1 MIYKISLRNKTV
13 NCEVELPMSK
23 SISNR
28 LIILY
33 NLYKHKYIIDQIAD
47 SDDSIRLNNLI
58 KSQEKKLNVEDSGAS
73 LRFLISYFS
82 IQVGRTVIIDGN
94 ERIRKRPILELVN
107 ALLDIGAD
115 INFLKRY
122 GYAPVQIIGKKLIGN
137 EITIDLSKTSQ
148 YVSSLIM
155 IAPKLENGLSISL
168 RNNHFS
174 KSYILMTLKLMTKFG
189 LKYKWNNDK
198 IIIKKQKIVPY
209 DIVVEKDWSASS
221 FWMLICSLATDSEI
235 LLKKLTYSEL
245 QGDSIVF
252 RIAEHFGVKM
262 IKKGKDMLM
271 KKIKNFNELNSLD
284 IRDFPDI
291 FLPISILIQEHNL
304 KTKVY
309 GTETQKFKESDRV
322 LSFQIGYK
330 NMKQKKIISTFYDH
344 RVAMSF
350 AALAIN
356 NNFVLIENPDIVKK
370 SYVNFWKDLKKA
382 NFKIMKLTHQD
393 FLSQN

>member
-47 SDDSIRLNNLI
+47 SNDSIRLNNLI
-58 KSQEKKLNVEDSGAS
+58 KSQEKKLDVEDSGAS

-115 INFLKRY
+115 IKFLKRY

-221 FWMLICSLATDSEI
+221 FWMLICSLAIDSEI

-291 FLPISILIQEHNL
+291 FLPISILIHEHNL

-356 NNFVLIENPDIVKK
+356 NDFVLIENPDIVKK

>member
-47 SDDSIRLNNLI
+47 SNDSIRLNNLI
-58 KSQEKKLNVEDSGAS
+58 KSQEKKLDVEDSGAS

-115 INFLKRY
+115 IKFLKRY

-221 FWMLICSLATDSEI
+221 FWMLICSLAIDSEI

-291 FLPISILIQEHNL
+291 FLPISILIKEHNL

-370 SYVNFWKDLKKA
+370 SYENFWKDLKKA

>member
-47 SDDSIRLNNLI
+47 SNDSIRLNNLI
-58 KSQEKKLNVEDSGAS
+58 KSQEKKLDVEDSGAS

-115 INFLKRY
+115 IKFLKRY

-221 FWMLICSLATDSEI
+221 FWMLICSLAIDSEI

>member
-47 SDDSIRLNNLI
+47 SNDSIRLNNLI
-58 KSQEKKLNVEDSGAS
+58 KSQEKKLDVEDSGAS

-115 INFLKRY
+115 IKFLKRY

-221 FWMLICSLATDSEI
+221 FWMLICSLAIDSEI

-370 SYVNFWKDLKKA
+370 SYENFWKDLKKA

>member
-1 MIYKISLRNKTV
+1 MIYKISQRSKTV
-13 NCEVELPMSK
+13 NCEVKLPMSK

-47 SDDSIRLNNLI
+47 SNDSIRLNNLI
-58 KSQEKKLNVEDSGAS
+58 KSQEKKLDVEDSGAS

-82 IQVGRTVIIDGN
+82 VQVGRTVIIDGN

-115 INFLKRY
+115 IKFLKRY

-168 RNNHFS
+168 KNNHYS

-189 LKYKWNNDK
+189 LRYKWDSDK
-198 IIIKKQKIVPY
+198 IIIRKQKIVPH
-209 DIVVEKDWSASS
+209 DIVVEKDWAASS
-221 FWMLICSLATDSEI
+221 FWMIICSLAIDSEI
-235 LLKKLTYSEL
+235 LLKNLTYSEL

-262 IKKGKDMLM
+262 IEKGNDILM

-284 IRDFPDI
+284 IKDFPDI

-309 GTETQKFKESDRV
+309 GTDTQKFKESDRV

-350 AALAIN
+350 AALAIVDD
-356 NNFVLIENPDIVKK
+356 FVLIENPDVVKK

-382 NFKIMKLTHQD
+382 DFKIMKLTHQD

>member
-47 SDDSIRLNNLI
+47 SNDSIRLNNLI
-58 KSQEKKLNVEDSGAS
+58 KSQEKKLDVEDSGAS

-115 INFLKRY
+115 IKFLKRY

-221 FWMLICSLATDSEI
+221 FWMLICSLAIDSEI

-291 FLPISILIQEHNL
+291 FLPISILIHEHNL

-330 NMKQKKIISTFYDH
+330 NMKQKKIISTFYEH

-356 NNFVLIENPDIVKK
+356 NDFVLIENPDIVKK

>member
-1 MIYKISLRNKTV
+1 MIYKISLRNKKV

-47 SDDSIRLNNLI
+47 SNDSIRLNNLI
-58 KSQEKKLNVEDSGAS
+58 KSQEKKLDVEDSGAS

-115 INFLKRY
+115 IKFLKRY

-221 FWMLICSLATDSEI
+221 FWMLICSLAIDSEI

-262 IKKGKDMLM
+262 IKKGQDMLM

-291 FLPISILIQEHNL
+291 FLPISILIHEHNL

-356 NNFVLIENPDIVKK
+356 NDFVLIENPDIVKK

>member
-1 MIYKISLRNKTV
+1 MIYKISSRNKTV

-47 SDDSIRLNNLI
+47 SNDSIRLNNLI
-58 KSQEKKLNVEDSGAS
+58 KSQEKKLDVEDSGAS

-115 INFLKRY
+115 IKFLKRY

-221 FWMLICSLATDSEI
+221 FWMLICSLAIDSEI

-291 FLPISILIQEHNL
+291 FLPISILIHEHNL

-370 SYVNFWKDLKKA
+370 SYENFWKDLKKA

>member
-47 SDDSIRLNNLI
+47 SNDSIRLNNLI
-58 KSQEKKLNVEDSGAS
+58 KSQEKKLDVEDSGAS

-115 INFLKRY
+115 IKFLKRY

-221 FWMLICSLATDSEI
+221 FWMLICSLAIDSEI

-262 IKKGKDMLM
+262 IKKGKDILM

-330 NMKQKKIISTFYDH
+330 NIKQKKIISTFYDH

-350 AALAIN
+350 AALAIVN
-356 NNFVLIENPDIVKK
+356 DFVLIENPDVVKK

-382 NFKIMKLTHQD
+382 DFKIMKLTHQD

>member
-1 MIYKISLRNKTV
+1 MIYKISQRNKTV

-47 SDDSIRLNNLI
+47 SNDSIRLNNLI
-58 KSQEKKLNVEDSGAS
+58 KSQEKKLDVEDSGAS

-82 IQVGRTVIIDGN
+82 VQVGRTVIIDGN

-115 INFLKRY
+115 IKFLKRY

-262 IKKGKDMLM
+262 IEKGNDILM

-284 IRDFPDI
+284 IKDFPDI

-304 KTKVY
+304 KTKVN

-330 NMKQKKIISTFYDH
+330 NIKQKKLISTFYDH

-350 AALAIN
+350 AALAIVDD
-356 NNFVLIENPDIVKK
+356 FVLIENPDVVKK

-382 NFKIMKLTHQD
+382 DFKIMKLTHQD

>member
-47 SDDSIRLNNLI
+47 SNDSIRLNNLI
-58 KSQEKKLNVEDSGAS
+58 KSQEKKLDVEDSGAS

-115 INFLKRY
+115 IKFLKRY

-221 FWMLICSLATDSEI
+221 FWMLICSLAIDSEI

-330 NMKQKKIISTFYDH
+330 NIKQKKIISTFYDH

-356 NNFVLIENPDIVKK
+356 NDFVLIENPDIVKK

>member
-1 MIYKISLRNKTV
+1 MIYKISLRNKKV

-47 SDDSIRLNNLI
+47 SNDSIRLNNLI
-58 KSQEKKLNVEDSGAS
+58 KSQEKKLDVEDSGAS

-115 INFLKRY
+115 IKFLKRY

-221 FWMLICSLATDSEI
+221 FWMLICSLAIDSEI

-271 KKIKNFNELNSLD
+271 KKTKNFNELNSLD

-291 FLPISILIQEHNL
+291 FLPISILIHEHNL

-356 NNFVLIENPDIVKK
+356 NDFVLIENPDIVKK
-370 SYVNFWKDLKKA
+370 SYENFWKDLKKA

>member
-47 SDDSIRLNNLI
+47 SNDSIRLNNLI
-58 KSQEKKLNVEDSGAS
+58 KSQKKKLDVEDSGAS

-107 ALLDIGAD
+107 ALLDVGAD
-115 INFLKRY
+115 IKFLKRY

-189 LKYKWNNDK
+189 LKYKWDSNK

-330 NMKQKKIISTFYDH
+330 NIKQKKIISTFYDH

-356 NNFVLIENPDIVKK
+356 NDFVLIENPDVVKK

-382 NFKIMKLTHQD
+382 DFKIMKLTHQD

>member
-47 SDDSIRLNNLI
+47 SNDSIRLNNLI
-58 KSQEKKLNVEDSGAS
+58 KSQEKKLDVEDSGAS

-115 INFLKRY
+115 IKFLKRY

-221 FWMLICSLATDSEI
+221 FWMLICSLAIDSEI

-356 NNFVLIENPDIVKK
+356 NDFVLIENPDIVKK

>member
-28 LIILY
+28 LIVLY

-47 SDDSIRLNNLI
+47 SNDSIRLNNLI
-58 KSQEKKLNVEDSGAS
+58 KSQEKKLDVEDSGAS

-115 INFLKRY
+115 IKFLKRY

-174 KSYILMTLKLMTKFG
+174 KSYIFMTLKLMTKFG
-189 LKYKWNNDK
+189 LKYKWDSDK

-221 FWMLICSLATDSEI
+221 FWMLICSLAIDSEI

-284 IRDFPDI
+284 IKDFPDI

-356 NNFVLIENPDIVKK
+356 NDFVLIENPDVVKK

-382 NFKIMKLTHQD
+382 DFKIMKLTHQD

>member
-1 MIYKISLRNKTV
+1 MIYKISLRNKKV

-47 SDDSIRLNNLI
+47 SNDSIRLNNLI
-58 KSQEKKLNVEDSGAS
+58 KSQEKKLDVEDSGAS

-115 INFLKRY
+115 IKFLKRY

-221 FWMLICSLATDSEI
+221 FWMLICSLAIDSEI

-291 FLPISILIQEHNL
+291 FLPISILIHEHNL

-330 NMKQKKIISTFYDH
+330 NMKQKKIISTFHDH

-356 NNFVLIENPDIVKK
+356 NDFVLIENPDVVKK

>member
-47 SDDSIRLNNLI
+47 SNDSIRLNNLI
-58 KSQEKKLNVEDSGAS
+58 KSQEKKLDVEDSGAS

-82 IQVGRTVIIDGN
+82 IQVGKTVIIDGN

-115 INFLKRY
+115 IKFLKRY

-221 FWMLICSLATDSEI
+221 FWMLICSLAIDSEI

-262 IKKGKDMLM
+262 IKKGEDMLM

-370 SYVNFWKDLKKA
+370 SYENFWKDLKKA

>member
-1 MIYKISLRNKTV
+1 MIYKISQRSKTV

-33 NLYKHKYIIDQIAD
+33 NLYKHKYVIDQIAD
-47 SDDSIRLNNLI
+47 SNDSIRLNNLI
-58 KSQEKKLNVEDSGAS
+58 KSQEKKLDVEDSGAS

-82 IQVGRTVIIDGN
+82 VQVGRTVIIDGN

-115 INFLKRY
+115 IKFLKRY

-168 RNNHFS
+168 KNNHYS

-189 LKYKWNNDK
+189 LKYKWDSDK
-198 IIIKKQKIVPY
+198 IIIRKQKIVPH

-221 FWMLICSLATDSEI
+221 FWMLICSLAIDSEI
-235 LLKKLTYSEL
+235 LLKNLTYSEL

-262 IKKGKDMLM
+262 IEKGNDILM

-284 IRDFPDI
+284 IKDFPDI

-304 KTKVY
+304 KTKVN
-309 GTETQKFKESDRV
+309 GTETQKFKN
-322 LSFQIGYK
+322 I
-330 NMKQKKIISTFYDH
+330 KQKKLISTFYDH

-350 AALAIN
+350 AALAIVDD
-356 NNFVLIENPDIVKK
+356 FVLIENPDVVKK

-382 NFKIMKLTHQD
+382 DFKIMKLTHQD

>member
-1 MIYKISLRNKTV
+1 MIYKISQRNKTV

-47 SDDSIRLNNLI
+47 SNDSIRLNNLI
-58 KSQEKKLNVEDSGAS
+58 KSQEKKLDVEDSGAS

-82 IQVGRTVIIDGN
+82 VQVGRTVIIDGN

-115 INFLKRY
+115 IKFLKRY

-189 LKYKWNNDK
+189 LKYEWDSDN

-221 FWMLICSLATDSEI
+221 FWMLICSLAIDSEI
-235 LLKKLTYSEL
+235 LLKNLTYSEL

-262 IKKGKDMLM
+262 IEKGNDILM

-284 IRDFPDI
+284 IKDFPDI

-304 KTKVY
+304 KTKVN

-330 NMKQKKIISTFYDH
+330 NIKQKKIISTFYDH

-356 NNFVLIENPDIVKK
+356 NDFVLIENPDVVKK

-382 NFKIMKLTHQD
+382 DFKIMKLTHQD

>member
-1 MIYKISLRNKTV
+1 MIYKISQRNKTI

-47 SDDSIRLNNLI
+47 SNDSIRLNNLI
-58 KSQEKKLNVEDSGAS
+58 KSQEKKLDVEDSGAS

-115 INFLKRY
+115 IKFLKRY

-209 DIVVEKDWSASS
+209 NIVVEKDWSASS
-221 FWMLICSLATDSEI
+221 FWMLICSLAIDSEI

-262 IKKGKDMLM
+262 IKKGNDILM
-271 KKIKNFNELNSLD
+271 KKIRNFNELNSLD
-284 IRDFPDI
+284 IKDFPDI
-291 FLPISILIQEHNL
+291 FLPISILIEEHNL

-309 GTETQKFKESDRV
+309 GIETQKFKESDRV
-322 LSFQIGYK
+322 LSFQTGYK
-330 NMKQKKIISTFYDH
+330 NIKQKKIISTFYDH

-356 NNFVLIENPDIVKK
+356 NDFVLIENPDLVKK

-382 NFKIMKLTHQD
+382 DFKIMKLTHQD

>member
-47 SDDSIRLNNLI
+47 SNDSIRLNNLI
-58 KSQEKKLNVEDSGAS
+58 KSQEKKLDVEDSGAS

-115 INFLKRY
+115 IKFLKRY

-221 FWMLICSLATDSEI
+221 FWMLICSLAIDSEI

-291 FLPISILIQEHNL
+291 FLPISILIHEHNL

-356 NNFVLIENPDIVKK
+356 NDFVLIENPEIVKK

>member
-47 SDDSIRLNNLI
+47 SNDSIRLNNLI
-58 KSQEKKLNVEDSGAS
+58 KSQEKKLDVEDSGAS

-82 IQVGRTVIIDGN
+82 IQVGKTVIIDGN

-115 INFLKRY
+115 IKFLKRY

-189 LKYKWNNDK
+189 LKYKWNNNK

-221 FWMLICSLATDSEI
+221 FWMLICSLAIDSEI

-291 FLPISILIQEHNL
+291 FLPISILIHEHNL

-356 NNFVLIENPDIVKK
+356 NDFVLIENPDIVKK

>member
-47 SDDSIRLNNLI
+47 SNDSIRLNNLI
-58 KSQEKKLNVEDSGAS
+58 KSQEKKLDVEDSGAS

-115 INFLKRY
+115 IKFLKRY

-221 FWMLICSLATDSEI
+221 FWMLICSLAIDSEI

-309 GTETQKFKESDRV
+309 GTETQKFKESDRI

>member
-1 MIYKISLRNKTV
+1 MIYKISLRNKKV

-47 SDDSIRLNNLI
+47 SNDSIRLNNLI
-58 KSQEKKLNVEDSGAS
+58 KSQEKKLDVEDSGAS

-115 INFLKRY
+115 IKFLKRY

-189 LKYKWNNDK
+189 LKYKWNNNK

-221 FWMLICSLATDSEI
+221 FWMLICSLAIDSEI

-356 NNFVLIENPDIVKK
+356 NDFVLIENPDIIKK

>member
-47 SDDSIRLNNLI
+47 SNDSIRLNNLI
-58 KSQEKKLNVEDSGAS
+58 KSQEKKLDVEDSGAS

-115 INFLKRY
+115 IKFLKRY

-221 FWMLICSLATDSEI
+221 FWMLICSLAIDSEI

-291 FLPISILIQEHNL
+291 FLPISILIHEHNL

-356 NNFVLIENPDIVKK
+356 NDFVLIENPDIIKK

>member
-47 SDDSIRLNNLI
+47 SNDSIRLNNLI
-58 KSQEKKLNVEDSGAS
+58 KSQEKKLDVEDSGAS

-94 ERIRKRPILELVN
+94 ERVRKRPILELVN

-115 INFLKRY
+115 IKFLKRY

-221 FWMLICSLATDSEI
+221 FWMLICSLAIDSEI

-262 IKKGKDMLM
+262 IEKGNDILM

-284 IRDFPDI
+284 IKDFPDI

-356 NNFVLIENPDIVKK
+356 NDFVLIENPDVVKK

-382 NFKIMKLTHQD
+382 DFKIMKLTHQD

>member
-1 MIYKISLRNKTV
+1 MIYKISQRSKTV

-47 SDDSIRLNNLI
+47 SNDSIRLNNLI
-58 KSQEKKLNVEDSGAS
+58 KSQEKLDVEDSGAS

-94 ERIRKRPILELVN
+94 ERIRKRPIVELVN

-115 INFLKRY
+115 IKFLKRY
-122 GYAPVQIIGKKLIGN
+122 GYAPVQIIGKKLTGN

-168 RNNHFS
+168 KNNHYS

-189 LKYKWNNDK
+189 LKYKWDSDK
-198 IIIKKQKIVPY
+198 IIIRKQKIVPY

-221 FWMLICSLATDSEI
+221 FWMLICSLAIDSEI
-235 LLKKLTYSEL
+235 LLKRLTYSEL

-262 IKKGKDMLM
+262 IEKGNDILM

-284 IRDFPDI
+284 IKDFPDI

-330 NMKQKKIISTFYDH
+330 NIKQKK
-344 RVAMSF
+344 
-350 AALAIN
+350 L
-356 NNFVLIENPDIVKK
+356 
-370 SYVNFWKDLKKA
+370 
-382 NFKIMKLTHQD
+382 
-393 FLSQN
+393 FLPFMTTGLQ

>member
-1 MIYKISLRNKTV
+1 MIYKVSQRNKIV

-47 SDDSIRLNNLI
+47 SNDSIRLNNLI
-58 KSQEKKLNVEDSGAS
+58 KSQEKKLDVEDSGAS

-115 INFLKRY
+115 IKFLKRY

-168 RNNHFS
+168 RNNHYS

-189 LKYKWNNDK
+189 LKYKWDSDK

-221 FWMLICSLATDSEI
+221 FWMLICSLAIDSEI

-262 IKKGKDMLM
+262 IKKGKDILM

-284 IRDFPDI
+284 IKDFPDI

-309 GTETQKFKESDRV
+309 GIETQKFKESDRV

-330 NMKQKKIISTFYDH
+330 SIKQKKIISTFYDH

-356 NNFVLIENPDIVKK
+356 NDYVLIENPDVVKK
-370 SYVNFWKDLKKA
+370 SYVNFWKDLKKSD
-382 NFKIMKLTHQD
+382 FKIMKLTHQD

>member
-47 SDDSIRLNNLI
+47 SNDSIRLNNLI
-58 KSQEKKLNVEDSGAS
+58 KSQEKKLDVEDSGAS

-82 IQVGRTVIIDGN
+82 IQVGKTVIIDGN

-115 INFLKRY
+115 IKFLKRY

-174 KSYILMTLKLMTKFG
+174 KSYILMTLNLMTKFG
-189 LKYKWNNDK
+189 LKYKWNDDK

-221 FWMLICSLATDSEI
+221 FWMLICSLAIDSEI

-309 GTETQKFKESDRV
+309 GTETQKFKESDRI

-370 SYVNFWKDLKKA
+370 SYKNFWKDLKKA

>member
-47 SDDSIRLNNLI
+47 SNDSIRLNNLI
-58 KSQEKKLNVEDSGAS
+58 KSQEKKLDVEDSGAS

-82 IQVGRTVIIDGN
+82 IQVGKTVIIDGN

-115 INFLKRY
+115 IKFLKRY

-174 KSYILMTLKLMTKFG
+174 KSYIWMTLKLMTKFG

-221 FWMLICSLATDSEI
+221 FWMLICSLAIDSEI

-291 FLPISILIQEHNL
+291 FLPISILIHEHNL

-356 NNFVLIENPDIVKK
+356 NDFVLIENPDIVKK

>member
-47 SDDSIRLNNLI
+47 SNDSIRLNNLI
-58 KSQEKKLNVEDSGAS
+58 KSQEKKLDVEDSGAS

-115 INFLKRY
+115 IKFLKRY

-189 LKYKWNNDK
+189 LKYKWNNNK

-221 FWMLICSLATDSEI
+221 FWMLICSLAIDSEI

-309 GTETQKFKESDRV
+309 GIETQKFKESDRV

-370 SYVNFWKDLKKA
+370 SYENFWKDLKKA

>member
-47 SDDSIRLNNLI
+47 SNDSIRLNNLI
-58 KSQEKKLNVEDSGAS
+58 KSQEKKLDVEDSGAS

-82 IQVGRTVIIDGN
+82 VQVGRTVIIDGN

-115 INFLKRY
+115 IKFLKRY

-221 FWMLICSLATDSEI
+221 FWMLICSLAIDSEI

-262 IKKGKDMLM
+262 IEKGNDILM

-284 IRDFPDI
+284 IKDFPDI

-304 KTKVY
+304 KTKVN

-370 SYVNFWKDLKKA
+370 SYENFWKDLKKA

>member
-47 SDDSIRLNNLI
+47 SNDSIRLNNLI
-58 KSQEKKLNVEDSGAS
+58 KSQEKKLDVEDSGAS

-115 INFLKRY
+115 IKFLKRY

-221 FWMLICSLATDSEI
+221 FWMLICSLAIDSEI

-356 NNFVLIENPDIVKK
+356 NDFVLIENPDVVKK

-382 NFKIMKLTHQD
+382 DFKIMKLTHQD

>member
-47 SDDSIRLNNLI
+47 SNDSIRLNNLI
-58 KSQEKKLNVEDSGAS
+58 KSQEKKLDVEDSGAS

-82 IQVGRTVIIDGN
+82 VQVGRTVIIDGN

-115 INFLKRY
+115 IKFLKRY

-291 FLPISILIQEHNL
+291 FLPISILIHEHNL

-370 SYVNFWKDLKKA
+370 SYGNFWKDLKKA

>member
-1 MIYKISLRNKTV
+1 MIYKISLRNKKV

-47 SDDSIRLNNLI
+47 SNDSIRLNNLI
-58 KSQEKKLNVEDSGAS
+58 KSQEKKLDVEDSGAS

-115 INFLKRY
+115 IKFLKRY

-221 FWMLICSLATDSEI
+221 FWMLICSLAIDSEI

-291 FLPISILIQEHNL
+291 FLPISILIHEHNL

-356 NNFVLIENPDIVKK
+356 NDFVLIENPDIVKK

>member
-1 MIYKISLRNKTV
+1 MIYKISQRNKTV

-47 SDDSIRLNNLI
+47 SNDSIRLNNLI
-58 KSQEKKLNVEDSGAS
+58 KSQEKKLDVEDSGAS

-115 INFLKRY
+115 IKFLKRY

-189 LKYKWNNDK
+189 LKYKWDSDK

-221 FWMLICSLATDSEI
+221 FWMLICSLAIDSEI

-262 IKKGKDMLM
+262 IKKGNDILM

-284 IRDFPDI
+284 IKDFPDI
-291 FLPISILIQEHNL
+291 FLPISILIEEHNL

-309 GTETQKFKESDRV
+309 GIETQKFKESDRV

-330 NMKQKKIISTFYDH
+330 NIKQKKIISTFYDH

-356 NNFVLIENPDIVKK
+356 NDFVLIENPDVVKK

-382 NFKIMKLTHQD
+382 DFKIMKLTHQD

>member
-1 MIYKISLRNKTV
+1 
-13 NCEVELPMSK
+13 MSK

-33 NLYKHKYIIDQIAD
+33 NLYEHEYTIDQIAD
-47 SDDSIRLNNLI
+47 SNDSIRLNNLI
-58 KSQEKKLNVEDSGAS
+58 KSQEKKLDVEDSGAS

-115 INFLKRY
+115 IKFLKRY

-221 FWMLICSLATDSEI
+221 FWMLICSLAIDSEI
-235 LLKKLTYSEL
+235 LLKNLTYSEL

-262 IKKGKDMLM
+262 IEKGNDILM

-284 IRDFPDI
+284 IKDFPDI

-330 NMKQKKIISTFYDH
+330 NIKQKKIISTFYDH

-356 NNFVLIENPDIVKK
+356 NDFVLIENPDVVKK

-382 NFKIMKLTHQD
+382 DFKIMKLTHQD

>member
-47 SDDSIRLNNLI
+47 SNDSIRLNNLI
-58 KSQEKKLNVEDSGAS
+58 KSQEKKLDVEDSGAS

-115 INFLKRY
+115 IKFLKRY

-221 FWMLICSLATDSEI
+221 FWMLICSLAIDSEI

-262 IKKGKDMLM
+262 IKKGKDILM

-284 IRDFPDI
+284 IKDFPDI

-356 NNFVLIENPDIVKK
+356 NDFVLIENPDIVKK

>member
-1 MIYKISLRNKTV
+1 MIYKISLRNKKV

-47 SDDSIRLNNLI
+47 SNDSIRLNNLI
-58 KSQEKKLNVEDSGAS
+58 KSQEKKLDVEDSGAS

-115 INFLKRY
+115 IKFLKRY

-221 FWMLICSLATDSEI
+221 FWMLICSLAIDSEI

-291 FLPISILIQEHNL
+291 FLPISILIHEHNL

-356 NNFVLIENPDIVKK
+356 NDFVLIENPDIVKK
-370 SYVNFWKDLKKA
+370 SYENFWKDLKKA